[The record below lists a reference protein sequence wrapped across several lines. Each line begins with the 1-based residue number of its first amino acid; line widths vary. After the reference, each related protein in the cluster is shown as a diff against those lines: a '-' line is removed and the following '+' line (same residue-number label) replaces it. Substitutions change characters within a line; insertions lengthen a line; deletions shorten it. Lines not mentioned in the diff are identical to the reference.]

1 MRSNVLQ
8 TLASCA
14 ILLAVG
20 CFAPGCAKKAVVA
33 PPSAAATPPT
43 PKTLTAPAPAPSPA
57 PAPMASHAPAVKPSD
72 FSDAFFD
79 YDRSALSDNDRTA
92 LDADAKVLRDHPD
105 ARVTVEGH
113 CDERG
118 TVEYNEAL
126 GQRRA
131 DVARDYLVSAG
142 ANTTQIQTISYG
154 KDRPFCTEH
163 EESCWS
169 RNRCAHVVL
178 NPGSVSAL
186 DGR

>member
-1 MRSNVLQ
+1 
-8 TLASCA
+8 
-14 ILLAVG
+14 
-20 CFAPGCAKKAVVA
+20 
-33 PPSAAATPPT
+33 
-43 PKTLTAPAPAPSPA
+43 
-57 PAPMASHAPAVKPSD
+57 MASHTPAVKPSD
-72 FSDAFFD
+72 FSDAYFD
-79 YDRSALSDNDRTA
+79 YDRSDLSDKDRTA
-92 LDADAKVLRDHPD
+92 LDADAKVLRDHSD
-105 ARVTVEGH
+105 VKITVEGH

-131 DVARDYLVSAG
+131 DAARDYLVSAG

-154 KDRPFCTEH
+154 KDRPFCSEH

-169 RNRCAHVVL
+169 KNRCAHVVL

>member
-1 MRSNVLQ
+1 MRSNALQ
-8 TLASCA
+8 ALASCA
-14 ILLAVG
+14 ILFAFA
-20 CFAPGCAKKAVVA
+20 CIAPGCAKKAVVP
-33 PPSAAATPPT
+33 PPSAAATPPA
-43 PKTLTAPAPAPSPA
+43 PKTVTAAPAPSPA
-57 PAPMASHAPAVKPSD
+57 AAPMASHAPAVKPSD

-79 YDRSALSDNDRTA
+79 FDRSDLSDNDRTA

-105 ARVTVEGH
+105 AHVTVEGH

-142 ANTTQIQTISYG
+142 AITTQIQTISYG

-169 RNRCAHVVL
+169 KNRCAHVVL
-178 NPGSVSAL
+178 NPGTVSTL

>member
-1 MRSNVLQ
+1 
-8 TLASCA
+8 
-14 ILLAVG
+14 
-20 CFAPGCAKKAVVA
+20 
-33 PPSAAATPPT
+33 
-43 PKTLTAPAPAPSPA
+43 
-57 PAPMASHAPAVKPSD
+57 MASHAPAVKPSD
-72 FSDAFFD
+72 FSDAFFEF
-79 YDRSALSDNDRTA
+79 DRYALSDNDRTA

-131 DVARDYLVSAG
+131 VAARDYLVSAG

-154 KDRPFCTEH
+154 KDRPFCSEH

-169 RNRCAHVVL
+169 KNRCAHVVL
-178 NPGSVSAL
+178 IPVSVSAL